1 MKTILVTGANGFLAS
16 YIYRENKDKFNWIR
30 IVREDCDFADP
41 QNVPEFIEKQ
51 DFDICF
57 HSAANATT
65 AVCEEQPELAHK
77 INVESTKEIVD
88 ICKKKN
94 ARLIFCSTEQV
105 FNGKSNLGPFDEN
118 EPVESVT
125 VYGQNKIECEQYIQ
139 SQGIDA
145 VILRYSW
152 MMGLSFEGIKA
163 SPNIVKNVMNALVK
177 NEPTLFTCN
186 EKRGMTYAKYLAKQ
200 FEAISNLP
208 AGIYH
213 VSNKNE
219 MTTYES
225 ACYIAKE
232 LNCNQ
237 EAINRLIL
245 PNHDRYS
252 DRFRDFR
259 LDSSKLAS
267 HGITFNTFEQ
277 NIDELL
283 KDFGWK

>member
-1 MKTILVTGANGFLAS
+1 MKTILLTGANGFLAS

-41 QNVPEFIEKQ
+41 QNVREFIEKQ

-88 ICKKKN
+88 ICKRKN

-152 MMGLSFEGIKA
+152 MMGLSFDGIKA
-163 SPNIVKNVMNALVK
+163 SPSIVKNVMNALIHHQ
-177 NEPTLFTCN
+177 PTLFTCN
-186 EKRGMTYAKYLAKQ
+186 ERRCMTYAKYLAKQ
-200 FEAISNLP
+200 FKQISELP
-208 AGIYH
+208 AGTYH
-213 VSNKNE
+213 VACENDK
-219 MTTYES
+219 TTYES
-225 ACYIAKE
+225 ALYVAKR
-232 LNCNQ
+232 LGCDSK
-237 EAINRLIL
+237 AIEEFFK
-245 PNHDRYS
+245 Y
-252 DRFRDFR
+252 
-259 LDSSKLAS
+259 KL
-267 HGITFNTFEQ
+267 
-277 NIDELL
+277 
-283 KDFGWK
+283 

>member
-1 MKTILVTGANGFLAS
+1 MKTILVTGANGYLAS

-30 IVREDCDFADP
+30 IDREDCDFANP
-41 QNVPEFIEKQ
+41 QNVREFIEKL

-65 AVCEEQPELAHK
+65 AVCEQQPELAHK

-105 FNGKSNLGPFDEN
+105 FNGKNHFGPFDEN

-139 SQGIDA
+139 QQGIDA

-152 MMGLSFEGIKA
+152 MMGLSFDGIKA
-163 SPNIVKNVMNALVK
+163 SPNIVKNVMNALIK

-186 EKRGMTYAKYLAKQ
+186 KKRGMTYAKYLAKQ
-200 FEAISNLP
+200 FEAISHLP

-213 VSNKNE
+213 VSNKIE

-232 LNCNQ
+232 LNCDQ
-237 EAINRLIL
+237 ETIDRLIL